1 MYVQAFGSCYVY
13 HRLNHTQGYYE
24 NSLGCFLNKYLVA
37 LLSWAML
44 MNLFRPA
51 KKVQK
56 VYFRF
61 GEHQFVL
68 LAIFTFAASRQNWN
82 TNDIQKVLQE
92 AKKSDYRHLVDTLK
106 NHSKQ

>member
-1 MYVQAFGSCYVY
+1 
-13 HRLNHTQGYYE
+13 
-24 NSLGCFLNKYLVA
+24 
-37 LLSWAML
+37 
-44 MNLFRPA
+44 MNLFQPA

-68 LAIFTFAASRQNWN
+68 LSIFIFMASKQNWH

-92 AKKSDYRHLVDTLK
+92 ARKSDYRHLVNTLK
-106 NHSKQ
+106 NHSQK